1 MPASN
6 RKSRKSPKSAPEGV
20 ILQNIESVEG
30 VESSETVIEHGDAG
44 LDGLLAEIEAFGST
58 DEVAAEETDPADEL
72 DEGDAGEVAADAAD
86 SIDELVAAATGEV
99 GPEAVE
105 INVPA
110 AEIAGADVAP
120 VEAAPVEVVAEPAKK
135 GKGKKAPAEPKPK
148 VERKF
153 YSNKADRLV
162 DRIGTERLSEFTVLT
177 AADAGI
183 TDEDVQ
189 KAMAATMA
197 LIKGMSGKKQNR
209 ASFLIEFVAN
219 KRAKLNP
226 VLDRVLR
233 VLARDGHITTG
244 NEGNM
249 LQDLVKGA
257 GYTGAAARAMGGNTV
272 AMFADLKLLVADGK
286 GKFVGNP
293 ESLLLTKVNAMLGL
307 APGAVA
313 A

>member
-72 DEGDAGEVAADAAD
+72 DEGDAGEVAADDAD
-86 SIDELVAAATGEV
+86 SLDELVAAATGEV

-120 VEAAPVEVVAEPAKK
+120 VEAAPVEVVAETAKK
-135 GKGKKAPAEPKPK
+135 GKGKKAHAEPKAK

-162 DRIGTERLSEFTVLT
+162 DRIGTERLGEFTVLT

-183 TDEDVQ
+183 TDEDV
-189 KAMAATMA
+189 KAAMEATMA
-197 LIKGMSGKKQNR
+197 IIKGMSGKKQNR

-233 VLARDGHITTG
+233 VLARDGHITTS

-307 APGAVA
+307 TPGAVA